1 VYVYTQRKRFP
12 LKLNISILFF
22 FIAHRFFFFIVRLK
36 RDLEPSADLKFRL
49 ARLPYMLMCLT
60 TCTVSDQWGH
70 YANARVDRRFLSD
83 ACCGVTTLKMA
94 RKPVKLQK
102 ENPAG
107 CAGEG
112 KQYAVK
118 EFVYS

>member
-1 VYVYTQRKRFP
+1 
-12 LKLNISILFF
+12 
-22 FIAHRFFFFIVRLK
+22 
-36 RDLEPSADLKFRL
+36 
-49 ARLPYMLMCLT
+49 MCLLT
-60 TCTVSDQWGH
+60 HTVSDHYGH
-70 YANARVDRRFLSD
+70 HANAQVDRRFLSD
-83 ACCGVTTLKMA
+83 ACCDITTLKMA

-112 KQYAVK
+112 KHYAVK